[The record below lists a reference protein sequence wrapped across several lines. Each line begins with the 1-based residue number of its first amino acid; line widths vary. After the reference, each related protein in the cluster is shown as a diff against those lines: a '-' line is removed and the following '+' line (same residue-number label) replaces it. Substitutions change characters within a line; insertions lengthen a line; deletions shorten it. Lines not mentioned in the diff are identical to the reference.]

1 MKMTNK
7 EYRNDPA
14 ISRSEL
20 FEIRKSPLHFKYMQD
35 SQKEDTPSLLFGR
48 ALHKMILEPDSF
60 DKEFAV
66 APVCDRRTKAGREQ
80 YNAFLVENID
90 KDVIC
95 QDDYYI
101 MLAMA
106 DVVNRHDLAS
116 KLLAG
121 KHEQSFFWTDPDTGE
136 RCKVRPDCMTEYD
149 GQLYLVDYKTTD
161 SCAGSDFE
169 RSVRKYGYD
178 FQAGM
183 YTEGVFANTF
193 ERYGFKFIAQEKKP
207 PYAVRVYDCSEEF
220 IQQGYDKFREYIGIY
235 HQCKTSGIWYGYEG
249 PDNTETELLAY
260 GEGE

>member
-1 MKMTNK
+1 MTNK
-7 EYRNDPA
+7 EYRKA
-14 ISRSEL
+14 IGLSRSEL
-20 FEIRKSPLHFKYMQD
+20 FEMHRSPMHFKYMQEHP
-35 SQKEDTPSLLFGR
+35 KEDTPSLLFGR
-48 ALHKMILEPDSF
+48 ALHKMILESESF
-60 DKEFAV
+60 ETEFAV
-66 APVCDRRTKAGREQ
+66 CPNMDKRTKAGKEQ
-80 YNAFLVENID
+80 YHLFLLKNVGREI
-90 KDVIC
+90 VL
-95 QDDYYI
+95 QEDYNV

-106 DVVNRHDLAS
+106 DVIKQHELAR
-116 KLLAG
+116 KLLTG
-121 KHEQSFFWTDPDTGE
+121 QHEQSFFWTDPDTGE
-136 RCKVRPDCMTEYD
+136 RCKCRPDCIAEYE
-149 GQLYLVDYKTTD
+149 GRLYLVDYKTTD

-193 ERYGFKFIAQEKKP
+193 ERYGFKFVAQEKKP

-249 PDNTETELLAY
+249 SENTETELLAY